1 MGQVALMNGIYGV
14 VGGASYRWND
24 AIIAQVGIKHGN
36 NMYRF
41 SYDVNVSPL
50 RTYTN
55 NNGAFEFS
63 IVYYGTIS
71 GRSRRMT
78 SSAF

>member
-1 MGQVALMNGIYGV
+1 
-14 VGGASYRWND
+14 
-24 AIIAQVGIKHGN
+24 
-36 NMYRF
+36 MYRF

-50 RTYTN
+50 RSYTN

>member
-1 MGQVALMNGIYGV
+1 MGGVYGV
-14 VGGASYRWND
+14 VAGCSYRLED

-41 SYDVNVSPL
+41 SYDINTSPL
-50 RTYTN
+50 HTYTN

-63 IVYYGTIS
+63 IVYYGTLS

>member
-1 MGQVALMNGIYGV
+1 M
-14 VGGASYRWND
+14 
-24 AIIAQVGIKHGN
+24 GIKHGN
-36 NMYRF
+36 NYYRF

-50 RTYTN
+50 RSYTR

-63 IVYYGTIS
+63 IVYLGTVS
-71 GRSRRMT
+71 GRARRMT